1 MIFSDPSFLF
11 LVLPLTLLLFYAAVP
26 RLGKTAGMGIVFVAS
41 LIIYW
46 PWGER
51 NVTILLASVLVNY
64 TAAIT
69 LLSLPPERQGLRKT
83 VLALGLGY
91 DLLSLAWF
99 KYTIFQYFYY
109 RTVGVQA
116 TLEAAAIPIGISF
129 YTFQQAAVLADAFNY
144 EPSVRSF
151 LGQLERSTHK
161 LRAFV
166 RYAFFVTFFP
176 HMIIGPIAYVHEIW
190 PQLASKRFGRFR
202 QIDIAVGIMLIG
214 IGLFKKLVIA
224 DNLADFSAP
233 VFAGAAQGG
242 SLNVVSAGLGI
253 LAYYTQLYFD
263 FSGYSDMALGLARL
277 FGIVF
282 PINFY
287 SPLKSVGIVDFY
299 RRWHMTL
306 TRVISRF
313 LFSPISLFGTR
324 YSMERR
330 LGPIPSKLLRLWL
343 PLVINFEVIG
353 LWHGALWTFA
363 LFGAIHGLWYVVEME
378 VRSSKKWKAWK
389 KKTSAGLRRALGRLI
404 FVGPMALTFALFRS
418 ESVAAFFHLVR
429 ELFRFDLHVP
439 QSIPPLAAAQWIAAA
454 LIIIYALPNSVELLS
469 RYNPGIMTYENESYG
484 FRLKWRP
491 NWRWAAYWTMLV
503 LISLHYIW
511 RQPPFL
517 YMGF

>member
-11 LVLPLTLLLFYAAVP
+11 LVLPITALLFYVAVP
-26 RLGKTAGMGIVFVAS
+26 RVGKTAGMGIVFVAS

-46 PWGER
+46 PWGQR

-64 TAAIT
+64 TAAVT
-69 LLSLPPERQGLRKT
+69 LLSLPPDRQALRKT

-99 KYTIFQYFYY
+99 KYTIFQLFYY
-109 RTVGVQA
+109 RTLGVQA

-144 EPSVRSF
+144 DASVRDF
-151 LGQLERSTHK
+151 LGRLEQSSHK
-161 LRAFV
+161 VRAFI

-190 PQLASKRFGRFR
+190 PQLASQRFGRFR
-202 QIDIAVGIMLIG
+202 QIDIAVGIMLVG

-224 DNLADFSAP
+224 DNLADFSDP
-233 VFAGAAQGG
+233 VFAAAAQG
-242 SLNVVSAGLGI
+242 SPLNLFSAGLGI

-313 LFSPISLFGTR
+313 MFSPISLFGTR
-324 YSMERR
+324 YGHLHK
-330 LGPIPSKLLRLWL
+330 LGPIASRLLGLWL

-363 LFGAIHGLWYVVEME
+363 LFGAVHGIWYVIEME
-378 VRSSKKWKAWK
+378 VRSTKKWKVWK
-389 KKTSAGLRRALGRLI
+389 KNTSPLLRRLLGRLI
-404 FVGPMALTFALFRS
+404 FIGPMALTFALFRS
-418 ESVAAFFHLVR
+418 ESLGAFFHLLH
-429 ELFRFDLHVP
+429 EIFRFNIRVP
-439 QSIPPLAAAQWIAAA
+439 YAVSPVAAARWIAAA
-454 LIIIYALPNSVELLS
+454 LVIIYALPNSVELLS
-469 RYNPGIMTYENESYG
+469 RYNPGIMTYESESYG
-484 FRLKWRP
+484 FKLKWRP
-491 NWRWAAYWTMLV
+491 NWRWALYWTLLV
-503 LISLHYIW
+503 LVSLHYIW

>member
-11 LVLPLTLLLFYAAVP
+11 FVLPFTLLLFYVAVP
-26 RLGKTAGMGIVFVAS
+26 RLGKTAGMGIVFIAS
-41 LIIYW
+41 LVIYW

-64 TAAIT
+64 TVAIT
-69 LLSLPPERQGLRKT
+69 LLSLPPERRALRRT
-83 VLALGLGY
+83 ALAAGLGY

-99 KYTIFQYFYY
+99 KYTIFQFVYY
-109 RTVGVQA
+109 RTAGVQA
-116 TLEAAAIPIGISF
+116 TLEQAAIPIGISF
-129 YTFQQAAVLADAFNY
+129 YTFQQAAVLADAYNY
-144 EPSVRSF
+144 DASVRSF
-151 LGQLERSTHK
+151 LGQLDRSRHK

-166 RYAFFVTFFP
+166 RYSFFVTFFP

-190 PQLASKRFGRFR
+190 PQLASKRFGRIR

-224 DNLADFSAP
+224 DNLGDFSTP

-242 SLNVVSAGLGI
+242 SLNVISAVLGI
-253 LAYYTQLYFD
+253 LGYYTQLYFD

-324 YSMERR
+324 YSLKHH
-330 LGPIPSKLLRLWL
+330 LGPIPSRLLRLWL

-353 LWHGALWTFA
+353 LWHGGLWTFA
-363 LFGAIHGLWYVVEME
+363 FFGAVHGIWYVIETE
-378 VRSSKKWKAWK
+378 VRSTKKWKRWK
-389 KKTSAGLRRALGRLI
+389 KATSAGLRRVLGRLI

-418 ESVAAFFHLVR
+418 ESLGAFFHLVH
-429 ELFRFDLHVP
+429 ELLRFNVHVA
-439 QSIPPLAAAQWIAAA
+439 QSIPVVSAAEWIGAA

-484 FRLKWRP
+484 IRLKWRP
-491 NWRWAAYWTMLV
+491 NWRWALYWCALV
-503 LISLHYIW
+503 LVSLHYIW